1 MTFDALLFA
10 KLAIFLFI
18 VSSPFYDGAKAFS
31 FARNDIVKLLLLL
44 IVIGLAFVDLQL
56 AILAAIAFF
65 IILIYTLPNIAGPP
79 PKDDT
84 IQHNSSSTTVFTK
97 AAIPPVYEE
106 PLTITPEAPEEDAMR
121 DIPQT
126 MFEFPDTR
134 CAAPVEANQ
143 AYMNDSISNHYL
155 DEKIKP
161 YEQFISQLTN
171 QDYLEAVSTS
181 AYLMPAEALESTH

>member
-1 MTFDALLFA
+1 MTFDALLVA

-65 IILIYTLPNIAGPP
+65 IILIYTLPNIAEP
-79 PKDDT
+79 PKDVA
-84 IQHNSSSTTVFTK
+84 IKASRSTVFTETD
-97 AAIPPVYEE
+97 ILPMYEE
-106 PLTITPEAPEEDAMR
+106 PVEIAPEAPEEVEMR

-126 MFEFPDTR
+126 MFEFPDAR
-134 CAAPVEANQ
+134 CAVPVEANH
-143 AYMNDSISNHYL
+143 AYMNDSINNHYL
-155 DEKIKP
+155 DDKIKP
-161 YEQFISQLTN
+161 YEQYISQLTN
-171 QDYLEAVSTS
+171 QDYLEAVSNA